1 MVKLVKQLVPQSVVN
16 KRSYGYGN
24 PVKYITIH
32 QTGNT
37 RKGANAQM
45 HANLQSNL
53 NPRQA
58 SWHYQVDDK
67 IAIQSFDDGVKC
79 WAATDKRGPGNTTS
93 IHIEICVNSDGDYEK
108 AIENAAALTRMK
120 MKEYNLTIKE
130 IKQHHDWYPKN
141 CPAQLRAGYKGIT
154 WNDFLNMLKE
164 DPKQTSDTY
173 TVKAGDTLWRIAK
186 NHGMTVEELKKLNG
200 LTSDLIHPGDKLKL
214 KETKQQP
221 AEPEKKAETYT
232 LLTNVPGYYYAA
244 DAKARRNAK
253 NTVIRGTYYVY
264 KRSQGMINVTSR
276 PGVPGSWINPE
287 DNKKDFTVG
296 QKVKVKQS
304 AKKYA
309 TAQTIPDWVKSRTHT
324 IQQIKSDRVLLK
336 EILSWVYKKDIE

>member
-1 MVKLVKQLVPQSVVN
+1 MVNIKKQLVPQSVID

-24 PVKYITIH
+24 PVKTITIH
-32 QTGNT
+32 ETANT
-37 RKGANAQM
+37 KKGANAQM

-53 NPRQA
+53 NPREA

-67 IAIQSFDDGVKC
+67 EIIQSFPDNVMC
-79 WAATDKRGPGNTTS
+79 WAAGDKRGPGNTTS
-93 IHIEICVNSDGDYEK
+93 LHIEICVNSDGDFKK
-108 AIENAAALTRMK
+108 AVENAAALTRFK
-120 MKEYNLTIKE
+120 MKEYDLTIKD
-130 IKQHHDWYPKN
+130 IKQHHDWSGKN
-141 CPAQLRAGYKGIT
+141 CPARLRSGYNGIT
-154 WNDFLNMLKE
+154 WNNFLNMVKE
-164 DPKQTSDTY
+164 ESKPSGDIY
-173 TVKAGDTLWRIAK
+173 TVKSGDTLWRIAK

-200 LTSDLIHPGDKLKL
+200 LASDLIHPGDKLKL

-221 AEPEKKAETYT
+221 AEPEQETYT
-232 LLTNVPGYYYAA
+232 LHVNVKGYYYAA

-253 NTVIRGTYYVY
+253 TTVIKGTYYIY
-264 KRSQGMINVTSR
+264 KRAEGMINVTSKV
-276 PGVPGSWINPE
+276 GVPGSWINPE
-287 DNKKDFTVG
+287 DNAAKKDFKIG

-309 TAQTIPDWVKSRTHT
+309 TGQNIPNWVKSRTHT